1 MVGYIWVQRAFF
13 VSGADLGARNLD
25 LPSIQKLKNNVLMAP
40 FLEDLKIAFF
50 QPVLLNSIL
59 ETFEHFKVQRA
70 IIVKGLLD
78 ILYEIVS
85 LVLL

>member
-1 MVGYIWVQRAFF
+1 
-13 VSGADLGARNLD
+13 
-25 LPSIQKLKNNVLMAP
+25 MAP

-50 QPVLLNSIL
+50 QSVLLNSIL

-70 IIVKGLLD
+70 IIVKGHLD
-78 ILYEIVS
+78 ILYEVS